1 MSQHS
6 LQEHPQ
12 DPRKPCKS
20 DELSSFFGFSLV
32 LARSPPRSRKSRQ
45 DPPKSALKMP
55 ILGSMCAI
63 LATSWRE
70 VGQLSAILAPTWPI
84 LAPRCAQQASE
95 GSPEHV
101 PISTLGHLGARRF
114 AKSLKTSPGPLFFQ
128 DFACILLPI
137 LSKVVE
143 NALEN
148 FYFIPALSVPPKPLQ
163 NVPETL
169 PGRPQDA
176 QTYTFKEFPKTFVAK
191 RSKVTPTV
199 VSKSS

>member
-1 MSQHS
+1 MRASCPAS
-6 LQEHPQ
+6 VP
-12 DPRKPCKS
+12 
-20 DELSSFFGFSLV
+20 
-32 LARSPPRSRKSRQ
+32 
-45 DPPKSALKMP
+45 SAP
-55 ILGSMCAI
+55 SWPHLGAK
-63 LATSWRE
+63 L
-70 VGQLSAILAPTWPI
+70 AILAPSWPQ
-84 LAPRCAQQASE
+84 LGPSWHQDVLQQASE

-101 PISTLGHLGARRF
+101 PISTLGHLCARRL
-114 AKSLKTSPGPLFFQ
+114 AKSLKTSPGPPFFQ

-163 NVPETL
+163 DVPETL